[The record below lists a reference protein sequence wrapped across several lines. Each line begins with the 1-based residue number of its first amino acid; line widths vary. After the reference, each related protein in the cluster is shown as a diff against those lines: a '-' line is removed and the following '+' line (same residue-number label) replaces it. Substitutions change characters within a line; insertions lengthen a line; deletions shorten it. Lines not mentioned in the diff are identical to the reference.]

1 MEEKAQSHRIYN
13 QSVDINLDTVKRFWE
28 KRVDKDNLLGSVMLR
43 DHDDIPRQRDVH
55 EKRLLEQILT
65 CREEDV
71 VLDIGCGVGR
81 LADFFA
87 ERAGLYQGIDFIS
100 QYIEGA
106 RQRYACCP
114 NVVFTEMSALDIR
127 EEGLSRQ
134 EYDIV
139 VATGLMMYLND
150 ADCEKL
156 MRKLCR
162 LVRKGGRVYLR
173 ESVSVVGMRL
183 TLKDFFSDELSVHYS
198 AVYRT
203 IGEYVNY
210 FENCLF
216 ANGFRLIKTDLLLT
230 PELGAREETN
240 QAYFYLVRE

>member
-1 MEEKAQSHRIYN
+1 MEEKTPSHRIYN
-13 QSVDINLDTVKRFWE
+13 RSVNINLDTVKQFWE
-28 KRVDKDNLLGSVMLR
+28 KRVNKDNILGSVMLR
-43 DHDDIPRQRDVH
+43 DHDDIPRQRDAH
-55 EKRLLEQILT
+55 EKKLLGRILT
-65 CREEDV
+65 CKKEDA

-87 ERAGLYQGIDFIS
+87 EKVGLYQGIDFIRK
-100 QYIEGA
+100 YITGA
-106 RQRYACCP
+106 QQRYSRFP
-114 NVVFTEMSALDIR
+114 NIVFTEMSALDIR
-127 EEGLSRQ
+127 EEELGRQ

-162 LVRKGGRVYLR
+162 LVRKGGQVYLR
-173 ESVSVVGMRL
+173 ESVSIMGMRL
-183 TLKDFFSDELSVHYS
+183 TLKDFFSDELSANYN

-203 IGEYVNY
+203 IGEYVSF
-210 FENCLF
+210 FENVLF
-216 ANGFRLIKTDLLLT
+216 ANGFRLLKTDLLLT